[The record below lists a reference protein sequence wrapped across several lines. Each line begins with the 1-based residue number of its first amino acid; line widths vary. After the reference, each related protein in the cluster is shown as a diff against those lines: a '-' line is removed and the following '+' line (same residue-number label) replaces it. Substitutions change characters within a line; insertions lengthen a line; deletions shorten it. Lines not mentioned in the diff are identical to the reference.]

1 MRLIVSLMLAAAL
14 AGCGGLSLRP
24 ETASPTSPPVTPPQ
38 QPTRPVP
45 PSVVPASPGPEPVSA
60 PPVAEPGTPAVLPV
74 TPPTPPEPAK
84 PVISV
89 MPWFKAATF
98 DQLPGWRDDD
108 LTLAWPALMQSCKG
122 LKSNP
127 AWTGACQAA
136 AQLPPLPDGAAIRT
150 FFEQQFQPWQIN
162 QAEGGNEGLVTGYY
176 EPLLRGSRTLT
187 PKYRFPIYAAPEDLL
202 VVDLAALYPELKN
215 LRLRGRLQGNKVV
228 PYFSRSEIEAGSA
241 PVRGKE
247 LVWVDDPVELFFLQI
262 QGSGRVK
269 LDNGDVVRVGYADQN
284 GHPYRSI
291 GKWLVDKGELT
302 LDKAS
307 MQGIKDWGLR
317 NPARLPE
324 LLNAN
329 PSYVFFRELPN
340 HLSGPLGALGVP
352 LTAERSIAID
362 PRGMPLGAPVWLAT
376 TRPNSSE
383 ALNRLVMA
391 QDTGGAIRGNVR
403 ADFFWGFGD
412 EAGRQAGAM
421 KQKGRMWALLPRDF
435 PLSTTPLAANGAG
448 FPASAHGGNG
458 RAGLQ

>member
-1 MRLIVSLMLAAAL
+1 M
-14 AGCGGLSLRP
+14 
-24 ETASPTSPPVTPPQ
+24 TP
-38 QPTRPVP
+38 
-45 PSVVPASPGPEPVSA
+45 
-60 PPVAEPGTPAVLPV
+60 L
-74 TPPTPPEPAK
+74 EPAK
-84 PVISV
+84 PVTSV
-89 MPWFKAATF
+89 MPWFRAAAWE
-98 DQLPGWRDDD
+98 QLPGWRDDD
-108 LTLAWPALMQSCKG
+108 LTLVWPAFLQSCKG
-122 LKSNP
+122 LKGNP
-127 AWTGACQAA
+127 AWTGVCQTAG
-136 AQLPPLPDGAAIRT
+136 QLSALPDGPSIRS

-162 QAEGGNEGLVTGYY
+162 QAEGGVEGLVTGYY
-176 EPLLRGSRTLT
+176 EPLLRGSRYSS

-202 VVDLAALYPELKN
+202 VVDLSAVYPELKN

-228 PYFSRSEIEAGSA
+228 PYFSRADIEAGSA

-247 LVWVDDPVELFFLQI
+247 LAWVDDPVDLFFLQI

-269 LDNGDVVRVGYADQN
+269 LENGEVVRVGYADQN

-291 GKWLVDKGELT
+291 GKWLVEKGELT

-307 MQGIKDWGLR
+307 MQGIKDWGR
-317 NPARLPE
+317 KNPDRLPE

-376 TRPNSSE
+376 TRPNSNE
-383 ALNRLVMA
+383 VMNRLMVA

-435 PLSTTPLAANGAG
+435 PISTTPVAASAGNSANGKG
-448 FPASAHGGNG
+448 
-458 RAGLQ
+458 GLQ